1 MFLRYDYPA
10 DPNAASV
17 LVNNLDLTVRWLI
30 LCFGYKSDRDENS
43 HRARP
48 SSDTDTLLIHTQIS
62 AEGMGGM
69 LLQGNG
75 FKDAINT
82 VETIA
87 MESMPAGSVSITV
100 TATAI
105 FSQVR

>member
-1 MFLRYDYPA
+1 
-10 DPNAASV
+10 
-17 LVNNLDLTVRWLI
+17 
-30 LCFGYKSDRDENS
+30 
-43 HRARP
+43 
-48 SSDTDTLLIHTQIS
+48 
-62 AEGMGGM
+62 M

-87 MESMPAGSVSITV
+87 MESMPAGSVAITV

-105 FSQVR
+105 FAQVRGNITLILPTCITMFMKASPPQAFNSKHVHTSMFIRRAPSPTPSLSSARSRGYSRVLLTR